1 MHVFTNNWLF
11 YPPYF
16 NYINFGTLY
25 TFLQVQATSVL
36 KPVRKVYQEIINT
49 DEGGPR
55 HAITTPRDYKQV
67 MKIIRI
73 LKAYYNRES

>member
-1 MHVFTNNWLF
+1 M
-11 YPPYF
+11 
-16 NYINFGTLY
+16 
-25 TFLQVQATSVL
+25 L

-67 MKIIRI
+67 MEIIRT
-73 LKAYYNRES
+73 LKAYYNREP

>member
-1 MHVFTNNWLF
+1 MCC
-11 YPPYF
+11 
-16 NYINFGTLY
+16 
-25 TFLQVQATSVL
+25 